1 MSKATK
7 RKHVTREVLEDYILP
22 EENQQILKILGG
34 RGNNLHEA
42 QTSLGDK
49 FLISM
54 PTRFRKNVWIKRGD
68 YVVADP
74 IAEGDKVKA
83 EIVAILYPKQIKY
96 IKHEGLWPEGFD
108 AEPNQARESD
118 LSPHAGVDGLTRQL
132 NAANLSGDGEE
143 RPMEDGDN
151 REEVECYEDEYSS
164 EDNDDDLFV
173 NTNRPTVTYYY
184 SESSEEEE
192 DEEEEGEGDDD
203 GDDADDDRNE
213 GDGSGGSYG
222 DDTDR

>member
-42 QTSLGDK
+42 QTSEGDK

-68 YVVADP
+68 FVLADP

-96 IKHEGLWPEGFD
+96 IKQERLWPQGFD
-108 AEPNQARESD
+108 TRANESRHQNPED
-118 LSPHAGVDGLTRQL
+118 TEANVDVLTNQL
-132 NAANLSGDGEE
+132 NDASLTDVQ
-143 RPMEDGDN
+143 
-151 REEVECYEDEYSS
+151 VECKDNKTMKEQEEEEDEEDYSS
-164 EDNDDDLFV
+164 EDNDEDLFV
-173 NTNRPTVTYYY
+173 NTNRPTVTFYY
-184 SESSEEEE
+184 SDSSEEEE
-192 DEEEEGEGDDD
+192 EEEEEHNQDGTDDD
-203 GDDADDDRNE
+203 HSADR
-213 GDGSGGSYG
+213 
-222 DDTDR
+222 

>member
-42 QTSLGDK
+42 QTSEGDK

-68 YVVADP
+68 FVLADP
-74 IAEGDKVKA
+74 ILEGDKVKA

-96 IKHEGLWPEGFD
+96 IKQEQLWPQGFD
-108 AEPNQARESD
+108 TGASEIRNQNPE
-118 LSPHAGVDGLTRQL
+118 GTEVEVLTNQL
-132 NAANLSGDGEE
+132 NDASIADRDVEE
-143 RPMEDGDN
+143 DN
-151 REEVECYEDEYSS
+151 RISDEEEEYSS

-184 SESSEEEE
+184 SDSSEEDYEEEEE
-192 DEEEEGEGDDD
+192 DDCEGEVQEVTDEDHS
-203 GDDADDDRNE
+203 ADR
-213 GDGSGGSYG
+213 
-222 DDTDR
+222 

>member
-42 QTSLGDK
+42 QTSDGSK

-68 YVVADP
+68 FVLADP

-83 EIVAILYPKQIKY
+83 EIMAILYPKQIKY
-96 IKHEGLWPEGFD
+96 IKEEGLWPSGFD
-108 AEPNQARESD
+108 AGPQNSHKIQDSLSNEVEDLTKEMNEASLSESN
-118 LSPHAGVDGLTRQL
+118 GKKGECVD
-132 NAANLSGDGEE
+132 NLATSEGEE
-143 RPMEDGDN
+143 VD
-151 REEVECYEDEYSS
+151 YYSS

-184 SESSEEEE
+184 SDSSEDEEEE
-192 DEEEEGEGDDD
+192 DEEEQEAEERGDENECENGTDED
-203 GDDADDDRNE
+203 QSADR
-213 GDGSGGSYG
+213 
-222 DDTDR
+222 